1 MERMWGSW
9 EGGSS
14 SFLEKREQNVATSQ
28 EKAWGLYCYNSLGI
42 CVEWRQ
48 WYMCGHR
55 GKCCFA
61 GVPLMCWATCPR
73 WCSFLM
79 KRWGYVQSLGISNLA
94 ECFRCWLMLP
104 LNGPACCNWNA
115 QAPVNRGWKFIN
127 EFWPSEH
134 GPWKSFWQEQC
145 LQRAVILLEWNFV
158 TLLSGYMTW
167 KPAGI
172 LWPKRLLPVLH
183 SYVKLARKGGAWCN
197 SNAFRSDPN
206 SRPGCVFRQW

>member
-48 WYMCGHR
+48 WYICGHR
-55 GKCCFA
+55 EKCCFA

-134 GPWKSFWQEQC
+134 GPWKSFWQGTVPTESGNTSRVEFCYFIVGIYDMKTCRNFMTQKAPSSASFLCQTGQEGWC
-145 LQRAVILLEWNFV
+145 L
-158 TLLSGYMTW
+158 M
-167 KPAGI
+167 
-172 LWPKRLLPVLH
+172 
-183 SYVKLARKGGAWCN
+183 
-197 SNAFRSDPN
+197 
-206 SRPGCVFRQW
+206 